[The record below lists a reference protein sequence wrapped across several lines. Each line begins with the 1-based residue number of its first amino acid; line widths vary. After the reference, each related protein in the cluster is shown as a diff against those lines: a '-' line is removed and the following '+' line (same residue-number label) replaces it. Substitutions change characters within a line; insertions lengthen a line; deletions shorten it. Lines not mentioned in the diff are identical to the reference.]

1 MLKASIYRIAVLT
14 AIWSITFSP
23 FQAQAE
29 TIEKIGVPLF
39 EVPDLFNRSGGAL
52 HGIIAVSGILR
63 CSSLSTCWFEHPNNP
78 KRRVKIDIRQISSRE
93 RDYFRGCVSSPC
105 GELLVGLV
113 DRVERG
119 ARFRMLR

>member
-1 MLKASIYRIAVLT
+1 MLKASIHRIAILT
-14 AIWSITFSP
+14 AILSIIFSP
-23 FQAQAE
+23 FQVQAE

-39 EVPDLFNRSGGAL
+39 EVPDLFNKSVGTL

-78 KRRVKIDIRQISSRE
+78 KRRVKIDVRQISSRE
-93 RDYFRGCVSSPC
+93 KDYFRGCVGSPC

-113 DRVERG
+113 DRAERG
-119 ARFRMLR
+119 VRFRMLR